1 MRWLAIIPLTIG
13 LGLLLSRWQI
23 PAAWVLAG
31 ILGAGLVALITGNE
45 VVLDPRVST
54 FGRGFIGVIA
64 AMPLLATSP
73 SALLPFILPALVVT
87 IVSVGTGLA
96 AGMAMAKIQPVIS
109 PETALLATLP
119 GGASVISSMAKDFGA
134 DVSFVAL
141 TQYLRV
147 LIISVSLP
155 LITAL
160 FSPEL
165 HPLPAGDDNQPWWV
179 VVVLCVIVISGNR
192 IGTALRLPASVIMGP
207 LLLTVAFGLIYGQ
220 FVPPSLL
227 SIFAFIT
234 IGWICGGGISIPSLK
249 FFAKQLPATMGF
261 IAVLLITCAGIAVL
275 LVPLLDIS
283 YFEAYLA
290 TSPGALESVL
300 AIAAEGNAG
309 PVVVA
314 IQIIRLVIV
323 LVLVGYFPA
332 LLRLLSG
339 CRKS

>member
-45 VVLDPRVST
+45 VAVNPQVSN

-64 AMPLLATSP
+64 AVPLLSTSP
-73 SALLPFILPALVVT
+73 SALLPFVLPALVVT
-87 IVSVGTGLA
+87 VISVATGVA
-96 AGMAMAKIQPVIS
+96 AGMAMAKLQPVIT

-134 DVSFVAL
+134 DVSLVAL

-147 LIISVSLP
+147 LIISASLP

-160 FSPEL
+160 FAPEL
-165 HPLPAGDDNQPWWV
+165 HPLAAKDGNQPWWV
-179 VVVLCVIVISGNR
+179 VVVLCFIAISGNR
-192 IGTALRLPASVIMGP
+192 IGTLLRLPASVIMGP
-207 LLLTVAFGLIYGQ
+207 LVLTVVFGLMYGR

-227 SIFAFIT
+227 SIFAFVT

-249 FFAKQLPATMGF
+249 FFAKQLPITMGF
-261 IAVLLITCAGIAVL
+261 IAVLLIICAGVAGL
-275 LVPLLDIS
+275 LVPWLDIS

-314 IQIIRLVIV
+314 VQIIRLVVV
-323 LVLVGYFPA
+323 LVLVGYFPT
-332 LLRLLSG
+332 LLRLLQS
-339 CRKS
+339 CRSS